1 MFRFLLGVVTGF
13 VAKKYYDENK
23 EEVNQKIKKVIN
35 IIDTYSMDDKKIV
48 VNGDIYSQ
56 KEQKNKEK

>member
-1 MFRFLLGVVTGF
+1 MFRFVVTGF

-35 IIDTYSMDDKKIV
+35 IIDTHSMDDKKIV